1 MSTTASELPILL
13 FNEEF
18 PTLTDALKI
27 SPAYQAVQI
36 TGVQAGLKYVTSEAI
51 SLFIISLRTSENL
64 AFLATMVTE
73 SKKNNSF
80 VKFIVIN
87 HAKHRLFD
95 KTLIKLGILDIIEGS
110 VTTKALRFKLD
121 YALKTLNAQT
131 KKVTSP
137 RINWLPPIKETID
150 DMWILKSE
158 SDCKKINNKCLV
170 RLMGPSPFIG
180 GWVETDRSDQW
191 EFSFKLNKDLFSS
204 GSGRWLFEGQQ
215 KPKFIWDDNLW
226 RLTGEGFELFYV
238 ENGVVHTRVK
248 FKDRFLSITKNSQTA
263 MMKEQLIIQSLDKNL
278 LFKNGAE
285 KLDRY
290 EVDEGSVEKYENSKG
305 KAKADHLTFDPLSG
319 KGRTSDLSSPL
330 LSLEIEETPQK
341 KNKDATF
348 KDPDPGTLNEER
360 ERQKASCGLLS
371 GEGHTCD
378 LSSPLLAI
386 GIEEEKKEKQRNS
399 TDSLS
404 GKGKTSDLSSSLQ
417 TIETENDLQKKSKDT
432 KLRDAIP
439 GHFREENKKQK
450 KSEAPL
456 SGEEHTTDLSSPL
469 LTLEVENNPQIKN
482 KDARSEP
489 EQLHDKKEKQR
500 ASEKELQSNQ
510 DSQRSV
516 ARDLFIQTEEE
527 PFKKK
532 NKDSQTTIAQ
542 ENAEL
547 RKTNKAAPVAPI
559 LEAIEPKPKI
569 PLEISAKEKFLKD
582 FIKNKRA
589 ELQRKAV
596 KEREGEQEKSLYEV
610 EAKEKKARNEPEVNQ
625 DFFSGEPKHK
635 KSDHEEV
642 GLLGP
647 QIDDKKPKSPLLDF
661 RTLFDEHKEEVRPES
676 LSDLKDFKQRRQSKV
691 DDVTKNIERQ
701 KPEATSRSTA
711 LIKRHTQGKQE
722 LELNTDEKLQNSKV
736 VKTKVTSEKKT
747 DLDTSV
753 LGPRDAIEKVLMGL
767 YDNPTIS
774 VFLKQG
780 DYAISGNFDDFF
792 DQTLTIY
799 TQLSRLKTNQLVIV
813 SMSFRYIKKEIRLE
827 LEGSITDLTPI
838 DNGVHLVSIQLTEKM
853 IKLFKKMI
861 RLFNERQKSIELF
874 MQQARGF

>member
-1 MSTTASELPILL
+1 M
-13 FNEEF
+13 
-18 PTLTDALKI
+18 
-27 SPAYQAVQI
+27 
-36 TGVQAGLKYVTSEAI
+36 
-51 SLFIISLRTSENL
+51 
-64 AFLATMVTE
+64 
-73 SKKNNSF
+73 
-80 VKFIVIN
+80 
-87 HAKHRLFD
+87 
-95 KTLIKLGILDIIEGS
+95 
-110 VTTKALRFKLD
+110 
-121 YALKTLNAQT
+121 
-131 KKVTSP
+131 
-137 RINWLPPIKETID
+137 
-150 DMWILKSE
+150 
-158 SDCKKINNKCLV
+158 
-170 RLMGPSPFIG
+170 
-180 GWVETDRSDQW
+180 
-191 EFSFKLNKDLFSS
+191 
-204 GSGRWLFEGQQ
+204 
-215 KPKFIWDDNLW
+215 
-226 RLTGEGFELFYV
+226 
-238 ENGVVHTRVK
+238 
-248 FKDRFLSITKNSQTA
+248 
-263 MMKEQLIIQSLDKNL
+263 
-278 LFKNGAE
+278 
-285 KLDRY
+285 
-290 EVDEGSVEKYENSKG
+290 
-305 KAKADHLTFDPLSG
+305 
-319 KGRTSDLSSPL
+319 
-330 LSLEIEETPQK
+330 
-341 KNKDATF
+341 
-348 KDPDPGTLNEER
+348 
-360 ERQKASCGLLS
+360 
-371 GEGHTCD
+371 
-378 LSSPLLAI
+378 
-386 GIEEEKKEKQRNS
+386 
-399 TDSLS
+399 
-404 GKGKTSDLSSSLQ
+404 
-417 TIETENDLQKKSKDT
+417 
-432 KLRDAIP
+432 
-439 GHFREENKKQK
+439 
-450 KSEAPL
+450 
-456 SGEEHTTDLSSPL
+456 
-469 LTLEVENNPQIKN
+469 
-482 KDARSEP
+482 
-489 EQLHDKKEKQR
+489 
-500 ASEKELQSNQ
+500 
-510 DSQRSV
+510 
-516 ARDLFIQTEEE
+516 
-527 PFKKK
+527 
-532 NKDSQTTIAQ
+532 
-542 ENAEL
+542 
-547 RKTNKAAPVAPI
+547 
-559 LEAIEPKPKI
+559 
-569 PLEISAKEKFLKD
+569 
-582 FIKNKRA
+582 
-589 ELQRKAV
+589 QRKAV